1 MLAVATPSSGR
12 LHAPPA
18 RPQDRRVPGTLGH
31 RRFLAHAGHGAHRLR
46 RCHLP
51 LPLQQELGLH
61 PGARVAPLRPRLPSG
76 GRLHDAPQRAR
87 ARGHLVREAVATQE
101 GVGRFHPALRHV
113 RPVVRPDHLYD
124 VAVPEALAPSE
135 RGLARPR
142 RCALPLGAEV
152 RHHHRLLPAD
162 PPGHLPGDQELLLGD
177 GLGRARPARAG
188 DSLMFGLPWDQ
199 TLGAMMFIG
208 MIAFLFF
215 GFPVAFSL
223 TFTGLFFG
231 LIGFGLS
238 FFDLLPLRIWG
249 TMTNFTLLAVPL
261 FVFMGVALEKSGLAE
276 ELLETM
282 ALLFGKLKGGIAISV
297 VVVGAILAASTG
309 IVGASVITMGLI
321 SLPTML
327 RRGYSKE
334 LITGTICASGTL
346 GQIIPPSVILILL
359 GDIMGVSV
367 GDLYIGAFL
376 PGLVLVGLY
385 IIYLA
390 ILGQLRPDL
399 APPIP
404 RDEVAAFR
412 GDAVKRVIIA
422 LIPAFVLIVGVLGSI
437 FAGIASPTE
446 AASVGAAGGLILTI
460 LKGRFSMAML
470 RSVMQATTRITSLAF
485 IILVGANC
493 FGLVFRGLNGDH
505 LIQDFLKGLP
515 FGAYGVLAVVMFV
528 IFLLGFFIDFFEICF
543 IHVPILTP
551 VLVTHF
557 GFDPVWLGV
566 VIGVNLQ
573 TSFLTPPFGFA
584 LFYLRGVA
592 PPEIKTTDIYRGVAP
607 FVALQL
613 IGLTLVIAFPDLA
626 SWLIRA
632 LR

>member
-1 MLAVATPSSGR
+1 MPGLDQILAA
-12 LHAPPA
+12 
-18 RPQDRRVPGTLGH
+18 
-31 RRFLAHAGHGAHRLR
+31 
-46 RCHLP
+46 
-51 LPLQQELGLH
+51 
-61 PGARVAPLRPRLPSG
+61 
-76 GRLHDAPQRAR
+76 
-87 ARGHLVREAVATQE
+87 
-101 GVGRFHPALRHV
+101 
-113 RPVVRPDHLYD
+113 
-124 VAVPEALAPSE
+124 
-135 RGLARPR
+135 
-142 RCALPLGAEV
+142 
-152 RHHHRLLPAD
+152 
-162 PPGHLPGDQELLLGD
+162 
-177 GLGRARPARAG
+177 
-188 DSLMFGLPWDQ
+188 LMF
-199 TLGAMMFIG
+199 AG

-223 TFTGLFFG
+223 IFTGLSFG
-231 LIGFGLS
+231 LTGMALGVLNTN
-238 FFDLLPLRIWG
+238 FFDILPLRLWG

-282 ALLFGKLKGGIAISV
+282 ALLFGKMRGGIAISV

-309 IVGASVITMGLI
+309 IVGASVITMGLV

-327 RRGYSKE
+327 RRGYDKK
-334 LITGTICASGTL
+334 LIAGTICASGTL

-367 GDLYIGAFL
+367 GDLYIGAVI
-376 PGLVLVGLY
+376 PGFVLVTLY
-385 IIYLA
+385 IIYIG
-390 ILGQLRPDL
+390 ILGRVKPELCP
-399 APPIP
+399 AIP
-404 RDEVAAFR
+404 AAELAAFR
-412 GDAVKRVIIA
+412 GDALKRVSIA
-422 LIPAFVLIVGVLGSI
+422 LLPALILIVGVLGSI

-446 AASVGAAGGLILTI
+446 AASVGAVGGLVLTMA
-460 LKGRFSMAML
+460 KGRFSMPML
-470 RSVMQATTRITSLAF
+470 RSVMEATTRITSLAF

-505 LIQDFLKGLP
+505 LIQNFLKGLP
-515 FGAYGVLAVVMFV
+515 LGRYGVLAVVMFV

-592 PPEIKTTDIYRGVAP
+592 PPEITTPDIYRGVIP
-607 FVALQL
+607 FVALQV
-613 IGLTLVIAFPDLA
+613 IGLTLVIAYPSLA
-626 SWLIRA
+626 TWLIQA

>member
-1 MLAVATPSSGR
+1 M
-12 LHAPPA
+12 
-18 RPQDRRVPGTLGH
+18 PGL
-31 RRFLAHAGHGAHRLR
+31 
-46 RCHLP
+46 
-51 LPLQQELGLH
+51 
-61 PGARVAPLRPRLPSG
+61 
-76 GRLHDAPQRAR
+76 
-87 ARGHLVREAVATQE
+87 
-101 GVGRFHPALRHV
+101 
-113 RPVVRPDHLYD
+113 
-124 VAVPEALAPSE
+124 
-135 RGLARPR
+135 
-142 RCALPLGAEV
+142 
-152 RHHHRLLPAD
+152 
-162 PPGHLPGDQELLLGD
+162 
-177 GLGRARPARAG
+177 
-188 DSLMFGLPWDQ
+188 DQ
-199 TLGAMMFIG
+199 TLAALMFAG

-223 TFTGLFFG
+223 IFTGLSFG
-231 LIGFGLS
+231 LAGMALGVLNTN
-238 FFDLLPLRIWG
+238 FFDILPLRIWG

-282 ALLFGKLKGGIAISV
+282 ALLFGKMRGGIAISV

-309 IVGASVITMGLI
+309 IVGASVITMGLV

-327 RRGYSKE
+327 RRGYQKE

-367 GDLYIGAFL
+367 GDLYIGAVI

-385 IIYLA
+385 ITYIS
-390 ILGQLRPDL
+390 ILGRVKPHL
-399 APPIP
+399 APAIP
-404 RDEVAAFR
+404 AEELAAFR
-412 GDAVKRVIIA
+412 GDALKRVTIA
-422 LIPAFVLIVGVLGSI
+422 LIPALVLIVGVLGSI

-446 AASVGAAGGLILTI
+446 AASVGAVGGLALTI
-460 LKGRFSMAML
+460 AKGRFSMPML
-470 RSVMQATTRITSLAF
+470 RGVMETTTRITSLAF

-493 FGLVFRGLNGDH
+493 FGLIFRGLNGDH
-505 LIQDFLKGLP
+505 LIQNFLKGLP
-515 FGAYGVLAVVMFV
+515 LGPYGVLAVVMSV
-528 IFLLGFFIDFFEICF
+528 IFILGFFIDFFEICF

-592 PPEIKTTDIYRGVAP
+592 PPEITTPHIYRGVIP

-613 IGLTLVIAFPDLA
+613 IGLTLVIAYPPLA
-626 SWLIRA
+626 TWLIRV

>member
-1 MLAVATPSSGR
+1 MPPEQTLAA
-12 LHAPPA
+12 
-18 RPQDRRVPGTLGH
+18 
-31 RRFLAHAGHGAHRLR
+31 
-46 RCHLP
+46 
-51 LPLQQELGLH
+51 
-61 PGARVAPLRPRLPSG
+61 
-76 GRLHDAPQRAR
+76 
-87 ARGHLVREAVATQE
+87 
-101 GVGRFHPALRHV
+101 
-113 RPVVRPDHLYD
+113 
-124 VAVPEALAPSE
+124 
-135 RGLARPR
+135 
-142 RCALPLGAEV
+142 
-152 RHHHRLLPAD
+152 
-162 PPGHLPGDQELLLGD
+162 
-177 GLGRARPARAG
+177 
-188 DSLMFGLPWDQ
+188 LMF
-199 TLGAMMFIG
+199 AG

-231 LIGFGLS
+231 VVGIGLGLLHAN
-238 FFDLLPLRIWG
+238 FFAILPLRIWG

-282 ALLFGKLKGGIAISV
+282 ALLFGKQRGGIAVSV

-309 IVGASVITMGLI
+309 IVGASVITMGLV
-321 SLPTML
+321 SLPTMM

-367 GDLYIGAFL
+367 GDLYIGAVL
-376 PGLVLVGLY
+376 PGLVLVSLY
-385 IIYLA
+385 ILYIMILA
-390 ILGQLRPDL
+390 RWKPEL
-399 APPIP
+399 APAIP
-404 RDEVAAFR
+404 ADELAAFR
-412 GDAVKRVIIA
+412 GDALKRVTIA
-422 LIPAFVLIVGVLGSI
+422 LIPALVLIVGVLGSI

-470 RSVMQATTRITSLAF
+470 RSVMEATTRITSLAF

-505 LIQDFLKGLP
+505 LIQNFLKGLP
-515 FGAYGVLAVVMFV
+515 LGAYGVLAVVMLV
-528 IFLLGFFIDFFEICF
+528 IFVLGFFIDFFEICF

-557 GFDPVWLGV
+557 GFDPVWLGI

-592 PPEIKTTDIYRGVAP
+592 PAEISTPDIYRGALP
-607 FVALQL
+607 FVVIQL
-613 IGLTLVIAFPDLA
+613 VGLAVVVMYPQLSSV
-626 SWLIRA
+626 LIRL